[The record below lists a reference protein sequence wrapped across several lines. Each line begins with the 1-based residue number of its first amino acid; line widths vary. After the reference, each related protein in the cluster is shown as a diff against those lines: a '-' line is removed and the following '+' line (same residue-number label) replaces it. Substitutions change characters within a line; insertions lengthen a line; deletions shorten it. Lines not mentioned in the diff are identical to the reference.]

1 MTDYARWGKA
11 YYAAHRAE
19 ILEGEKERKRWVEYY
34 AKNREAIA
42 ERNRRRYYE
51 KKGLPVPEKFSKA
64 QKPKEPRAPR
74 VPKTPAPEVVSR
86 FEELIAELRVLA
98 PQVVKKGRSK
108 KKPVLV
114 VSEDAI
120 DNPVPV
126 LEVTAS
132 AELLADKID
141 ALPAREENIN
151 TE

>member
-11 YYAAHRAE
+11 YYAAHRSE
-19 ILEGEKERKRWVEYY
+19 ILEGEKERKRWLEYY

-51 KKGLPVPEKFSKA
+51 KKGLPVPEKHA
-64 QKPKEPRAPR
+64 PRAPKPKAAKP
-74 VPKTPAPEVVSR
+74 PKTPAPEVVSR

-114 VSEDAI
+114 ISEDAI
-120 DNPVPV
+120 DNPTPV
-126 LEVTAS
+126 LEVTAA
-132 AELLADKID
+132 AEL
-141 ALPAREENIN
+141 PAGEGGQN
-151 TE
+151 